1 MKNSFGVRRAAL
13 ILGPIMRILRMFAI
27 LIAMA
32 AVASPQARQGGGAP
46 NALAGIDWNKP
57 FPAHKIIGNVYFVG
71 SEQLGSF
78 LITTSEG
85 HILINSDYEE
95 TVPVIRAA
103 VEKLGFKFTDIKIL
117 LGSHAH
123 PDHMTGDAMVKQ
135 LTGAT
140 VMAMEQDIPA
150 LNNIRPGGKPHP
162 IDRVLHDG
170 DTVVL
175 GGSTLVAHLTP
186 GHTKGCTTWTLKTTE
201 DGKTYDV
208 VVVGSVSLNATVL
221 VNNAAYPNI
230 QDDFI
235 KSFKVLRSLPA
246 DVFVGSHTGF
256 YQMTAK
262 YARLEKGG
270 PNPFIDPAG
279 YKTLLDTSEK
289 AFYARVE
296 ELKANPG
303 R

>member
-1 MKNSFGVRRAAL
+1 MKAINS
-13 ILGPIMRILRMFAI
+13 
-27 LIAMA
+27 IAMYIRQA
-32 AVASPQARQGGGAP
+32 VIFFLIIALAVALAIGSPQGRQGAGAG

-57 FPAHKIIGNVYFVG
+57 FPAHKIIGNLYFVG

-78 LITTSEG
+78 LITTPEG

-135 LTGAT
+135 LTGAS
-140 VMAMEQDIPA
+140 VMAMAEDVPA
-150 LNNIRPGGKPHP
+150 LNNIRPGGKAHP

-170 DTVVL
+170 DTVAL
-175 GGSTLVAHLTP
+175 GGTTLTAHLTP
-186 GHTKGCTTWTLKTTE
+186 GHTKGCTTWSFKTTE
-201 DGKTYDV
+201 NGRSYDV
-208 VVVGSVSLNATVL
+208 VVVGSLSLNAAVL

-230 QDDFI
+230 QEDFI
-235 KSFKVLRSLPA
+235 KAFKVMRTLPA
-246 DVFVGSHTGF
+246 DVFVGSHNGF
-256 YQMTAK
+256 YQMTQK

-270 PNPFIDPAG
+270 ANPYIDPAG
-279 YKTLLDTSEK
+279 YKALIDSSEK
-289 AFYARVE
+289 AFTDRVQ
-296 ELKANPG
+296 ELKNAPA

>member
-1 MKNSFGVRRAAL
+1 
-13 ILGPIMRILRMFAI
+13 MRKPKLPFVFTI
-27 LIAMA
+27 
-32 AVASPQARQGGGAP
+32 AVALLMTGTIFSAQARQGGGRG
-46 NALAGIDWNKP
+46 NAFAGIDWNKP
-57 FPAHKIIGNVYFVG
+57 FPAHKVIGNMYFVG

-78 LITTSEG
+78 LITTPEG

-140 VMAMEQDIPA
+140 VMAMEQDVPA

-170 DTVVL
+170 DTVTL
-175 GGSTLVAHLTP
+175 GGTTLTAHLTP
-186 GHTKGCTTWTLKTTE
+186 GHTKGCTTWTFKTAE
-201 DGKTYDV
+201 NGKTYDV
-208 VVVGSVSLNATVL
+208 VVVGSLSLNAANL
-221 VNNAAYPNI
+221 GDNPGYPDI
-230 QDDFI
+230 RQDFV
-235 KSFKVLRSLPA
+235 KSFKVMRTLPA

-256 YQMTAK
+256 YQMSQK
-262 YARLEKGG
+262 YARLEKGEF
-270 PNPFIDPAG
+270 NPFIDPAG
-279 YKTLLDTSEK
+279 YKTLIDSSEK
-289 AFYARVE
+289 AFLDRIE
-296 ELKANPG
+296 ELKKG
-303 R
+303 Q

>member
-1 MKNSFGVRRAAL
+1 
-13 ILGPIMRILRMFAI
+13 MRTSKLPSIWAIAVVLAMSCNTGFA
-27 LIAMA
+27 
-32 AVASPQARQGGGAP
+32 QARQGGGRG
-46 NALAGIDWNKP
+46 NAFAGIDWNKP
-57 FPAHKIIGNVYFVG
+57 FPAHKIIGNMYFVG

-78 LITTSEG
+78 LITTPEG

-123 PDHMTGDAMVKQ
+123 PDHMTGDALVKQ

-140 VMAMEQDIPA
+140 VMAMEQDVPA

-170 DTVVL
+170 DTVTL
-175 GGSTLVAHLTP
+175 GGTTLTAHLTP
-186 GHTKGCTTWTLKTTE
+186 GHTKGCTSWTFKTAE
-201 DGKTYDV
+201 NGKTYDV
-208 VVVGSVSLNATVL
+208 VVVGSLSLNAANL
-221 VNNAAYPNI
+221 GDNPGYPNI
-230 QDDFI
+230 REDFV
-235 KSFKVLRSLPA
+235 KSFKVMRTLPA

-256 YQMTAK
+256 YQMAQK
-262 YARLEKGG
+262 YARLEKGE

-279 YKTLLDTSEK
+279 YKALIDSSEK
-289 AFYARVE
+289 AFQDRIE
-296 ELKANPG
+296 ELKKG
-303 R
+303 Q

>member
-1 MKNSFGVRRAAL
+1 MRTLKLVGIIAATL
-13 ILGPIMRILRMFAI
+13 ITS
-27 LIAMA
+27 IALSA
-32 AVASPQARQGGGAP
+32 QARQAGGRG
-46 NALAGIDWNKP
+46 NAFAGIDWNKP
-57 FPAHKIIGNVYFVG
+57 FPAHRIVGNMYFVG

-140 VMAMEQDIPA
+140 VMAMAEDVPA
-150 LNNIRPGGKPHP
+150 LNNIRPGGKAHP

-170 DTVVL
+170 DTVSL
-175 GGSTLVAHLTP
+175 GGTTLTAHLTP
-186 GHTKGCTTWTLKTTE
+186 GHTKGCTTWTFKTTE
-201 DGKTYDV
+201 NGKTYDV
-208 VVVGSVSLNATVL
+208 VVVGSLSLNAANL
-221 VNNAAYPNI
+221 GDNPAYPNI
-230 QDDFI
+230 REDFI
-235 KSFKVLRSLPA
+235 KSFKVMRSLPA
-246 DVFVGSHTGF
+246 DVFVGSHNGF
-256 YQMTAK
+256 YQMAQK
-262 YARLEKGG
+262 YAQLEKGG

-279 YKTLLDTSEK
+279 YKALVDSSEK
-289 AFYARVE
+289 AFVDRVA
-296 ELKANPG
+296 ELNRERK
-303 R
+303 